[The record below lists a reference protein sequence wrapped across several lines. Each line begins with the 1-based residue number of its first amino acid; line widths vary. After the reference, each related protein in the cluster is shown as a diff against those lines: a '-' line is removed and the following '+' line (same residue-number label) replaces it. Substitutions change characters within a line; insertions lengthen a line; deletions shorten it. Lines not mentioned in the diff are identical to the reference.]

1 VLGSL
6 GLRYVGVAAGAAIAL
21 GGAGAIVALLI
32 GRSRKAAI
40 PFGPYLAAGAIVAAF
55 WGSQIA
61 DWYLRTF
68 VRV

>member
-1 VLGSL
+1 V
-6 GLRYVGVAAGAAIAL
+6 
-21 GGAGAIVALLI
+21 GAIIALLI